1 MPESQEGELVGLV
14 AKGDQQALLELYD
27 RYASRVYA
35 LTLRVLRDSMAAEEV
50 TQDVFLRLWSRARL
64 YVPSRGTVSTWLLTI
79 ARNASLDRLRL
90 ERRRP
95 PASNEMD
102 PDSLLESIPEGTAS
116 PEELRWRGLSLALQG
131 LPAEQRRPIEL
142 AYYQGLSHSQIAE
155 ELGWPIG
162 TVKTRLRLGM
172 EELRRI
178 WLGQDVRGK
187 RIQEPPA

>member
-1 MPESQEGELVGLV
+1 
-14 AKGDQQALLELYD
+14 
-27 RYASRVYA
+27 
-35 LTLRVLRDSMAAEEV
+35 MAAEEV

-64 YVPSRGTVSTWLLTI
+64 YVASRGTVSTWLLTI

-90 ERRRP
+90 ERRRL

-102 PDSLLESIPEGTAS
+102 PDSLLESIPERTAS

-131 LPAEQRRPIEL
+131 LPVDQRRPIEL

-172 EELRRI
+172 EQLRRN

-187 RIQEPPA
+187 GIQKPPP

>member
-64 YVPSRGTVSTWLLTI
+64 YVASRGTVSTWLLTI

-90 ERRRP
+90 ERRRL

-102 PDSLLESIPEGTAS
+102 PDSLLESIPERTAS

-131 LPAEQRRPIEL
+131 LPVDQRRPIEL

-172 EELRRI
+172 EQLRRN

-187 RIQEPPA
+187 GIQKPPP

>member
-1 MPESQEGELVGLV
+1 VPESQEGELVGLV

-64 YVPSRGTVSTWLLTI
+64 YVASRGTVSTWLLTI

-90 ERRRP
+90 ERRRL

-102 PDSLLESIPEGTAS
+102 PDSLLESIPERTAS

-131 LPAEQRRPIEL
+131 LPVDQRRPIEL

-172 EELRRI
+172 EQLRRN

-187 RIQEPPA
+187 GIQKPPP

>member
-1 MPESQEGELVGLV
+1 VPESQEGELVGLV

-27 RYASRVYA
+27 SYASRVYA

-90 ERRRP
+90 ERRRL

-116 PEELRWRGLSLALQG
+116 PEELRWRGLSLALQE

-172 EELRRI
+172 EELRRS
-178 WLGQDVRGK
+178 WLGQDARGK